1 MENLSKKIGYL
12 KGMLDGMAPDSDDG
26 NGKLLGGMLELLEAL
41 TDRVEALDELVE
53 DLNDYVAS
61 IDDDLAELEGGDG
74 DDDFHFMDDEDDEDF
89 EDDFDRSEDHLHL
102 LSSAEDDEDDEDDED
117 EAPPLAAKMCPECHH
132 MFFSAMDDG
141 EDAEYLC
148 PSCGQRIRPMPLTP
162 ENAPILRPVED

>member
-74 DDDFHFMDDEDDEDF
+74 DDDFHFMDDEDDED
-89 EDDFDRSEDHLHL
+89 
-102 LSSAEDDEDDEDDED
+102 DEDDAD

-148 PSCGQRIRPMPLTP
+148 PSCGQRIRPLPLTP
-162 ENAPILRPVED
+162 ENAPIAKPVDGE